1 MKKATK
7 NQPETDILK
16 NQLARMMADY
26 DNLRKR
32 TEAQQDL
39 WIKFSTE
46 KVLIKLFPVLDMLES
61 AQKHLNDQGL
71 AIAIGEFKKVLGE
84 EGIEEILPKKD
95 ELFDP
100 QEQEAVDTIGGGK
113 KGHIAHLILPGWKF
127 SDQTKD
133 LGVKIIRPAKVRV
146 YGQKSNS
153 NEEAKKEVLSGDWA

>member
-1 MKKATK
+1 MKKAVK
-7 NQPETDILK
+7 SQGEAEILK
-16 NQLARMMADY
+16 NQLTRMMADY

-32 TEAQQDL
+32 TEAQKDL

-71 AIAIGEFKKVLGE
+71 AIAVSEFKKVLTE

-100 QEQEAVDTIGGGK
+100 EEQEAVDSVEGGK
-113 KGHIAHLILPGWKF
+113 KGHIAELLLSGWKF
-127 SDQTKD
+127 SDQTSET
-133 LGVKIIRPAKVRV
+133 GVKIIRPAKVKV
-146 YGQKSNS
+146 YGHKNQK
-153 NEEAKKEVLSGDWA
+153 NEELGTSLDHPV